1 MDMALLILSVTVV
14 TSRVAL
20 PTERVQHI
28 TYWQG
33 VLGGSAV
40 VAWPKAKERG
50 PDPNVEDVISQ
61 VDGEDWTFVPV
72 SVHVI

>member
-1 MDMALLILSVTVV
+1 MA

-20 PTERVQHI
+20 PTERVQQVTHG
-28 TYWQG
+28 QG
-33 VLGGSAV
+33 VRCGSAV
-40 VAWPKAKERG
+40 IAWPKAKERG
-50 PDPNVEDVISQ
+50 PDPRVEDVVSQ